1 MTKTLEQ
8 IKSISANQFAME
20 RQEAGQVTET
30 TPPNIN
36 TAIDAFVKSLNSEA
50 AQFLPVI
57 ADPNGLYGFCSY
69 GVREKVKVD
78 GGSCIFGWSVWEW
91 PGVMLSVSRGGSS
104 VYNQR

>member
-78 GGSCIFGWSVWEW
+78 GGRCIFGWSVWEW